1 LHHQSFVMKPSK
13 YITTNF
19 MWSYC
24 WMGGRSLLKACECD
38 MEWKID
44 QSNSSIPTSFVFMW
58 NYCSFFFYF
67 FFLYF
72 VVYCFIGNGKI
83 IKLLLLF
90 LFGCWIEELIL
101 LLKPYKA
108 HVCRGANHKRKV
120 VKPNIILIA
129 NQQSCDSRLT
139 LKVALPT
146 LHVSFSPL

>member
-1 LHHQSFVMKPSK
+1 
-13 YITTNF
+13 

-58 NYCSFFFYF
+58 NCTTNFSSWNHPIWKLLFLF

-90 LFGCWIEELIL
+90 LL
-101 LLKPYKA
+101 LNRR
-108 HVCRGANHKRKV
+108 V
-120 VKPNIILIA
+120 NIIKASL
-129 NQQSCDSRLT
+129 
-139 LKVALPT
+139 
-146 LHVSFSPL
+146 SPCM